1 MVVVKYSS
9 CTYPTPLPPIILLSN
24 TILHERNW
32 DIDTEWE
39 IMDLLNYTVP
49 RVPAGNSILFTW
61 DLPGI

>member
-1 MVVVKYSS
+1 MKEIVQV
-9 CTYPTPLPPIILLSN
+9 
-24 TILHERNW
+24 R

-61 DLPGI
+61 DLAYCFHISIVQINFVYKPAGTPV